1 MSTLQEAADCVRQ
14 MPVLSIEPWIRG
26 AVTIAVFVPGVLGF
40 LMLNMAGDLPSHV
53 DFTAARPVYTGDPIV
68 AISLIYYV
76 VIWVWIMEF
85 IHAVSQFMVM
95 FTASWPCLAPFS
107 CACEAQVWYFRMKGR
122 DDSFW
127 SQFSAYAA
135 WPLKGLASPSQRT

>member
-1 MSTLQEAADCVRQ
+1 
-14 MPVLSIEPWIRG
+14 MPLLSIEPWIRG
-26 AVTIAVFVPGVLGF
+26 AVTVAVFVPGVLGF

-76 VIWVWIMEF
+76 VIWVWIMEL

-95 FTASWPCLAPFS
+95 FT
-107 CACEAQVWYFRMKGR
+107 AQVWYFRMKGR

-135 WPLKGLASPSQRT
+135 WPFFYRRGLGLRI